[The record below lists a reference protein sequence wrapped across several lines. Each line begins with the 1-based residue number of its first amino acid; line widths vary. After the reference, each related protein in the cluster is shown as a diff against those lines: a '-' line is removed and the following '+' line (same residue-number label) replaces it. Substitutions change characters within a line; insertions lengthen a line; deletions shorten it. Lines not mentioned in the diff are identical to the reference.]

1 MSDFS
6 FYQKGVFDKKRRLA
20 LYFSNSDSS
29 FRNNTILIVISKVNN
44 GLSTM
49 FLPPNLALGAG
60 GLVALASSYEIL
72 AVE

>member
-1 MSDFS
+1 MPLETWMFLW
-6 FYQKGVFDKKRRLA
+6 FNY
-20 LYFSNSDSS
+20 
-29 FRNNTILIVISKVNN
+29 TILIVISKVNN
-44 GLSTM
+44 GLRTM